1 MPQRF
6 YGVGIPSSQALMA
19 KIVSVNISK
28 QKGTAKRSVE
38 KVTVTSL
45 GLKGDAHAG
54 IGHRQISLL
63 GKEQILAFG
72 KKHKEKF
79 TWGDFGENLT
89 VEGLDFAQIKVGDQ
103 VKIDDVLLEV
113 TQIGKSCHGKECNIF
128 HRIGV
133 CVMPKAGVFA
143 RVLHGGSIYTGDKI
157 EHIKQLLRIGIITAS
172 DRASRGE
179 YSDESGPLIKTIME
193 KFCANN
199 GLGLICDITVVADE
213 AIRIRQA
220 IKIGLAKKC
229 DVLITT
235 GGTGLGP
242 RDVTVE
248 VIRKLLDREI
258 PGIMEYIRFK
268 YGTKTPMALLSRSVA
283 GAIKKTLVFALPG
296 SPKAVEEYMLEINK
310 ILLHALAMVRGLGH

>member
-1 MPQRF
+1 
-6 YGVGIPSSQALMA
+6 MA

-28 QKGTAKRSVE
+28 QKGTVKRTVAQAI
-38 KVTVTSL
+38 VTMR
-45 GLKGDAHAG
+45 GIKGDAHAG
-54 IGHRQISLL
+54 KGNRQISLL
-63 GKEQILAFG
+63 SWEQILAFA
-72 KKHKEKF
+72 KKHKQKF
-79 TWGDFGENLT
+79 VWGDFGENLT

-113 TQIGKSCHGKECNIF
+113 TQIGKSCHGQKCNIF
-128 HRIGV
+128 HRVGV
-133 CVMPKAGVFA
+133 CMMPKAGVFA
-143 RVLHGGSIYTGDKI
+143 RVLHGGPIYTGDKI

-172 DRASRGE
+172 DRASRSE

-193 KFCANN
+193 KFCTNN

-213 AIRIRQA
+213 AIRIRRA
-220 IKIGLAKKC
+220 IKTGLAKKC

-248 VIRKLLDREI
+248 VVRKLLDKEI
-258 PGIMEYIRFK
+258 PGIMEFIRVK
-268 YGTKTPMALLSRSVA
+268 YGVKNPKALLSRSMA
-283 GAIKKTLVFALPG
+283 GVIGKSLVFALPG

-310 ILLHALAMVRGLGH
+310 VLLHALAMLRGQGHQ